1 MPGPSVHFFA
11 TRTPGALTVDPQA
24 LIARLTARHLRTKYV
39 REYFLPF
46 QLSADRRADLAT
58 QLRAR
63 PGTPINHDFAPIAY
77 FFDVA
82 LWGSR
87 FHSVYLRLFEAAA
100 ATSFWLLASITLLV
114 AAGLAAAGYRRRAT
128 AGTCVASMGFTMIGL
143 EILLLLGFQA
153 VYGYVYQQLALVTAS
168 FMAGMAIGSW
178 LALRLR
184 RGPGL
189 ATLQCLAAASPTL
202 VCLAMPHTPPLLF
215 SLLSLLCGALGGY
228 QFPVASR
235 ISTAR
240 APGTLYALDLAGGC
254 VGAILFSAWLIPV
267 FGFFRTSLL
276 IAVVDLPPAIAA
288 WRDRRRP
295 AP

>member
-63 PGTPINHDFAPIAY
+63 PGTPSTTT
-77 FFDVA
+77 
-82 LWGSR
+82 SR
-87 FHSVYLRLFEAAA
+87 RSPTFSTSRCGARGFIPSTCACSRLRRPPAFGC
-100 ATSFWLLASITLLV
+100 SPASRCSSPRGWPRPGI
-114 AAGLAAAGYRRRAT
+114 AAGRRPDVR
-128 AGTCVASMGFTMIGL
+128 GQHGLHDDRL

-153 VYGYVYQQLALVTAS
+153 VYGYVYQQLALLTAS
-168 FMAGMAIGSW
+168 FMAAWQSEAGWRCACGVARVSRRCNVW
-178 LALRLR
+178 RPRRPLSFAWQCRTLR
-184 RGPGL
+184 RSCSRCCRCYAERWA
-189 ATLQCLAAASPTL
+189 ATSPSGE
-202 VCLAMPHTPPLLF
+202 PHF
-215 SLLSLLCGALGGY
+215 D
-228 QFPVASR
+228 R
-235 ISTAR
+235 AR
-240 APGTLYALDLAGGC
+240 ARHAVCSRPGGGC